1 MKDNISSIVEE
12 VKEEPKKIKKNIF
25 KITVNYYTDRDPIMK
40 ALYNKDRDIEFKII
54 DKWDFKVK
62 TSLSRTELIV
72 ILIHSKEEGF
82 TVRKAW
88 IF

>member
-12 VKEEPKKIKKNIF
+12 PKKTKKNIS

-40 ALYNKDRDIEFKII
+40 ALYAKDKDIEFKII
-54 DKWDFKVK
+54 DKWTFKVK

-72 ILIHSKEEGF
+72 LLIHSKEEGF